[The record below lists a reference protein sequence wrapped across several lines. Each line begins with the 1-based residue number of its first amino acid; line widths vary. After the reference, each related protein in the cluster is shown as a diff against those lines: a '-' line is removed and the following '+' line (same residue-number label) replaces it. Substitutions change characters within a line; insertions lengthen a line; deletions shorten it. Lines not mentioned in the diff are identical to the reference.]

1 MLKFRCSKGKSW
13 TVTDTTIALPT
24 GIHTKWH
31 KQSKLNDLS
40 KLTPHRNQRHR
51 HTSIIKKKQLWK
63 NLSKTLRPDSGL
75 IAAALIS
82 ARIPGKSIGRVFH
95 NRLLKYRVPPK
106 NTHKK
111 HIMASLTPTIDVSVP
126 TRSTRTY
133 KRKKS
138 R

>member
-1 MLKFRCSKGKSW
+1 MEKSW
-13 TVTDTTIALPT
+13 STNDTTIALPT

-51 HTSIIKKKQLWK
+51 HTSIIKKNFEKK
-63 NLSKTLRPDSGL
+63 ISKTLRPDSGL
-75 IAAALIS
+75 IAAVLIS

-138 R
+138 RQQY